1 LARTSLQCR
10 ECKKEYETAFKY
22 VCDDCFGPLD
32 VKYDFPTLTKDTF
45 SNREQTY
52 WRYFELLPI
61 ENKSNIVSIGAG
73 MTPLTKAENL
83 GKKLGLNNLY
93 IKNDS
98 VNPTFSFKDRPAGV
112 AISKAKELGLT
123 AVGCASTGNLAS
135 ATAAHA
141 AAAGLPCHVFAPSN
155 IEMAKIAQALSY
167 GANYIAVDGTYD
179 DANRIAA
186 QIGDSTGN
194 LASATAAHAA
204 AAGLPCHVFAPSNIE
219 MAKIAQALSY
229 GANYIAVDGTYDDAN
244 RIAAQIGDSKGIGVV
259 NINMRSHYVEGSKTF
274 SYEVAEQLDW
284 QVPDQLIVPVGSG
297 AMLNAICKGFEE
309 LQTVSLLD
317 DVSNMHM
324 IAAQPHG
331 CAPIVDAFKKNTKEV
346 IPVENPDTVAKSLAI
361 GDPGDGR
368 YVLKR
373 LEQYNGFAEEC
384 NNQEILDAILLLAQT
399 EGIFTEPAGGVSISI
414 LQKMVEQGKIDKNDK
429 VVCYVTG
436 NGLKA
441 TESIMQVLS
450 KPTVYKPNINEI
462 SAVVQ

>member
-1 LARTSLQCR
+1 MSRTSLQCR
-10 ECKKEYETAFKY
+10 ECKKEYETGFKY
-22 VCDDCFGPLD
+22 VCDECFGPLD
-32 VKYDFPTLTKDTF
+32 VKYNFPQITKDTF
-45 SNREQTY
+45 LNREKTY

-61 ENKSNIVSIGAG
+61 ENKSNIVSIDSGY
-73 MTPLTKAENL
+73 TPLTKAEKL
-83 GKKLGLNNLY
+83 GKKLGLNNLF

-112 AISKAKELGLT
+112 AVSKAKEFGLS

-141 AAAGLPCHVFAPSN
+141 AKGGFDCHIFAPCN

-167 GANYIAVDGTYD
+167 GANYV
-179 DANRIAA
+179 
-186 QIGDSTGN
+186 
-194 LASATAAHAA
+194 
-204 AAGLPCHVFAPSNIE
+204 
-219 MAKIAQALSY
+219 
-229 GANYIAVDGTYDDAN
+229 AVDGTYDDAN
-244 RIAAQIGDSKGIGVV
+244 RIAAQIGDSKGIGIV
-259 NINMRSHYVEGSKTF
+259 NINMRSHYVEGSKTLA
-274 SYEVAEQLDW
+274 YEVAEQLDW
-284 QVPDQLIVPVGSG
+284 HVPDQLIVPVGSG

-309 LQTVSLLD
+309 LQTVSLLN

-331 CAPIVDAFKKNTKEV
+331 CSPIVDAFKSNSKEV

-373 LEQYNGFAEEC
+373 LQQYNGFAEEA
-384 NNQEILDAILLLAQT
+384 NNKEILDAIIMLAKT
-399 EGIFTEPAGGVSISI
+399 EGIFTEPAGGVSVSV
-414 LQKMVEQGKIDKNDK
+414 LQKMVEQGKIDKNDT

-441 TESIMQVLS
+441 TESIMEVLE
-450 KPTVYKPNINEI
+450 KPLIHKADISEV
-462 SAVVQ
+462 SAVVN

>member
-1 LARTSLQCR
+1 MILARVSLQCR
-10 ECKKEYETAFKY
+10 ECKKDYESAFKY
-22 VCDDCFGPLD
+22 ICDDCFGPLD
-32 VKYDFPTLTKDTF
+32 VKYDFPSVSKNTF
-45 SNREQTY
+45 LNREKTY

-61 ENKSNIVSIGAG
+61 EQKSNIVSIDAG
-73 MTPLTKAENL
+73 MTPLTKTD
-83 GKKLGLNNLY
+83 KLGEELGLKNLY

-112 AISKAKELGLT
+112 AVSKAKEFGMS

-141 AAAGLPCHVFAPSN
+141 AKGGFPCHIFAPS
-155 IEMAKIAQALSY
+155 
-167 GANYIAVDGTYD
+167 D
-179 DANRIAA
+179 
-186 QIGDSTGN
+186 
-194 LASATAAHAA
+194 
-204 AAGLPCHVFAPSNIE
+204 IE

-259 NINMRSHYVEGSKTF
+259 NINMRSYYVEGSKTLA
-274 SYEVAEQLDW
+274 YEVAEQLDW

-317 DVSNMHM
+317 NVSNMHM

-331 CAPIVDAFKKNTKEV
+331 CAPIVDAFKKNSTEV
-346 IPVENPDTVAKSLAI
+346 IPVEHPDTVAKSLAI

-373 LEQYNGFAEEC
+373 LQQYNGFAEES
-384 NNQEILDAILLLAQT
+384 NNKEILDAILLLAKT
-399 EGIFTEPAGGVSISI
+399 EGIFTEPAGGVSISV
-414 LQKMVEQGKIDKNDK
+414 LQKMVEQGKIDSNDK

-441 TESIMQVLS
+441 TESIMEVLQ
-450 KPTVYKPNINEI
+450 KPTVMKADVGEI
-462 SAVVQ
+462 SAVVN